1 MASIGEA
8 VRQQLDELIADLL
21 AQDARTLTG
30 MGISKQRRNYF
41 KNSDVTKKK
50 KLPPTDAVLAALIL
64 LGREIIVEGVS
75 TSKGTA
81 VRYSIAAFEQPGS
94 ALPDRRR
101 RPVQMSLLAGLDFP
115 PESTATIQRAER
127 KGPHRIELLLNV
139 EIEPK
144 AS

>member
-50 KLPPTDAVLAALIL
+50 KLPPTDAGDYSRRGIHLERNSGPVFNSCVRAARL
-64 LGREIIVEGVS
+64 R
-75 TSKGTA
+75 
-81 VRYSIAAFEQPGS
+81 AA
-94 ALPDRRR
+94 
-101 RPVQMSLLAGLDFP
+101 
-115 PESTATIQRAER
+115 
-127 KGPHRIELLLNV
+127 
-139 EIEPK
+139 
-144 AS
+144 